1 MPKVSVE
8 HQKRQRERIVAAAE
22 ACFANNG
29 FHATSMDDVVHAAG
43 MSTSTVYNYFP
54 GGKNEL
60 IVTVCKERTD
70 AVFERVA
77 VFAEQENPPSLRRV
91 YAEVALA
98 FQEHM
103 EKVQEEMAGDG
114 DLTTIDG
121 DRPVR
126 ERDGRARSERAA
138 AARIGD
144 FARMDELEPPEWVV
158 RSVRL
163 AVNAWTET
171 IRNDELREDMQRRH
185 SKFSIALV
193 KLVDRWKE
201 TGVVDPALPTGDV
214 VRIIMDS
221 YFGAIVDYII
231 TGASRYERSI
241 AALERILSPRAG

>member
-1 MPKVSVE
+1 
-8 HQKRQRERIVAAAE
+8 
-22 ACFANNG
+22 
-29 FHATSMDDVVHAAG
+29 
-43 MSTSTVYNYFP
+43 
-54 GGKNEL
+54 
-60 IVTVCKERTD
+60 
-70 AVFERVA
+70 
-77 VFAEQENPPSLRRV
+77 
-91 YAEVALA
+91 
-98 FQEHM
+98 
-103 EKVQEEMAGDG
+103 
-114 DLTTIDG
+114 
-121 DRPVR
+121 
-126 ERDGRARSERAA
+126 
-138 AARIGD
+138 
-144 FARMDELEPPEWVV
+144 MDELEPPEWVV

>member
-1 MPKVSVE
+1 
-8 HQKRQRERIVAAAE
+8 
-22 ACFANNG
+22 
-29 FHATSMDDVVHAAG
+29 
-43 MSTSTVYNYFP
+43 
-54 GGKNEL
+54 
-60 IVTVCKERTD
+60 
-70 AVFERVA
+70 
-77 VFAEQENPPSLRRV
+77 
-91 YAEVALA
+91 
-98 FQEHM
+98 M

-121 DRPVR
+121 DRPMR

-241 AALERILSPRAG
+241 AAFERILSPRAG